1 MFEPKDVHYTRR
13 VIIAISI
20 CLTLFGLA
28 PATQADAYPAE
39 QAEIVGDETVYAR
52 PDEPERS

>member
-1 MFEPKDVHYTRR
+1 MFEPKDVPYTRR

-28 PATQADAYPAE
+28 PATRADAYPAE
-39 QAEIVGDETVYAR
+39 QAEIVGDETVYAPR
-52 PDEPERS
+52 